1 MSGSDNLQKRTLEF
15 LRLAA
20 DCTQLSRGADSS
32 DLQAH
37 FLRMA
42 ERWHALADQVLS
54 GIPQQEFTE
63 RIQVAKASD
72 PETSVADLPLNSNSF
87 AKA

>member
-1 MSGSDNLQKRTLEF
+1 MPESDNLRKGSLECM
-15 LRLAA
+15 RLAA
-20 DCTQLSRGADSS
+20 DCMQLARGANSS

-42 ERWHALADQVLS
+42 ERWHALADQAVS

-63 RIQVAKASD
+63 RIQIAKAPD
-72 PETSVADLPLNSNSF
+72 PETSVADLSLNSNSF

>member
-1 MSGSDNLQKRTLEF
+1 M
-15 LRLAA
+15 RLAA
-20 DCTQLSRGADSS
+20 DCMQLARGAHSS

-42 ERWHALADQVLS
+42 ERWHALADQALT
-54 GIPQQEFTE
+54 GIPQQEFAG
-63 RIQVAKASD
+63 RIQVAKAPD
-72 PETSVADLPLNSNSF
+72 PETSVADLYLNPNSF